1 MKRINCANC
10 YITNSDGLIKWEQMN
25 QALRWLNE
33 EICKRETDQ
42 SLPPIKHFSKYHFLA
57 VETFEIQSFRLYL
70 PPTVIPGAYSTVLSA
85 KQLSLPASPAEVTPS
100 PLPLSQFLVF
110 PFSILITK
118 RENRTGFTCKAIPQ
132 RFPLGCC
139 CVWLSVWGK
148 DWIQAYNL
156 GSHRASPEGAPAS
169 NTTQPVPQFQPIPQA
184 QPLASK
190 KGGVFSL
197 FQGAGLMGKS
207 WQDDQGKLTPS
218 LRCFMKAWQTC
229 RQPRKKSC
237 RGGESRNI

>member
-1 MKRINCANC
+1 M
-10 YITNSDGLIKWEQMN
+10 
-25 QALRWLNE
+25 
-33 EICKRETDQ
+33 
-42 SLPPIKHFSKYHFLA
+42 
-57 VETFEIQSFRLYL
+57 ETFESQSFRLCL
-70 PPTVIPGAYSTVLSA
+70 PSTVIPGPHSTVLSA

-132 RFPLGCC
+132 WFPLGCC
-139 CVWLSVWGK
+139 CVWLSVWGE

-184 QPLASK
+184 QPLAFEK
-190 KGGVFSL
+190 RGCLQPLPGGWTD
-197 FQGAGLMGKS
+197 GKELAR
-207 WQDDQGKLTPS
+207 W
-218 LRCFMKAWQTC
+218 
-229 RQPRKKSC
+229 PRKANSLLTLLYEGLANVQTAK
-237 RGGESRNI
+237 

>member
-1 MKRINCANC
+1 MSLPSSRDNVWKSI
-10 YITNSDGLIKWEQMN
+10 
-25 QALRWLNE
+25 
-33 EICKRETDQ
+33 
-42 SLPPIKHFSKYHFLA
+42 LPPIFASHSYTWSLQHCPVRQA
-57 VETFEIQSFRLYL
+57 
-70 PPTVIPGAYSTVLSA
+70 TV
-85 KQLSLPASPAEVTPS
+85 PASQPCWSHTL
-100 PLPLSQFLVF
+100 PLPLSQFLIF

-148 DWIQAYNL
+148 DWFQAYNL